1 MSSKKG
7 KGKFQNTENPKGTED
22 KTLLNMGLHFLNEIL
37 KAFHLETISSAGRV
51 NIIFDLALLA
61 IFIVYLLSN
70 TITSATRIVASIFN
84 PSLTSQTGDNVIVLA
99 FIFIGA
105 SVGCLVF
112 MHITR
117 KEKEYYN
124 QYIEEDSKD
133 S

>member
-7 KGKFQNTENPKGTED
+7 KGKFQNTENQKGTED

-70 TITSATRIVASIFN
+70 TVTSVTRIVASIFN
-84 PSLTSQTGDNVIVLA
+84 PSLTRQTGDNVIVLA

-124 QYIEEDSKD
+124 QYIEDSKD

>member
-1 MSSKKG
+1 
-7 KGKFQNTENPKGTED
+7 
-22 KTLLNMGLHFLNEIL
+22 MGLHFLNEIL

-70 TITSATRIVASIFN
+70 TIFN

-124 QYIEEDSKD
+124 QYIEDSKD